1 MGEERKTIADY
12 PNLTP
17 EKIINQTPEERA
29 ANGRL
34 GGIASGKARKKKKT
48 MRAIYES
55 LAGQKVNGETVQKLQ
70 GTLQKVK
77 KDLTVEESIVLAQVL
92 MAQAGDTRAAEFL
105 RDTAGEKPVDK
116 VQIAE
121 VDPAVADEVE
131 SLINDE
137 D

>member
-1 MGEERKTIADY
+1 MGEERKTIDDY
-12 PNLTP
+12 PNLTA
-17 EKIINQTPEERA
+17 EKIKALTPEERREA
-29 ANGRL
+29 GRL
-34 GGIASGKARKKKKT
+34 GGIASGKTRRKKKT

-70 GTLQKVK
+70 GTLMKVK

-105 RDTAGEKPVDK
+105 RDTAGEKPVEK

-121 VDPAVADEVE
+121 VDPEVIDEVE
-131 SLINDE
+131 SLLNDE

>member
-1 MGEERKTIADY
+1 MGDTKKTLADY
-12 PNLTP
+12 PNLTD
-17 EKIINQTPEERA
+17 EKIKALTPEERREA
-29 ANGRL
+29 GRL

-70 GTLQKVK
+70 GTLMKVK
-77 KDLTVEESIVLAQVL
+77 KNLTVEESIVLAQVL

-105 RDTAGEKPVDK
+105 RDTAGEKPVEK

-121 VDPAVADEVE
+121 VDPEVIDEVE
-131 SLINDE
+131 GLINDE
-137 D
+137 S

>member
-1 MGEERKTIADY
+1 MIEKNPVPD
-12 PNLTP
+12 NLKAHVFQP
-17 EKIINQTPEERA
+17 GDISGKSAAGKI
-29 ANGRL
+29 
-34 GGIASGKARKKKKT
+34 GGKASGVSKRKKKT

-55 LAGQKVNGETVQKLQ
+55 LAGQKVNNETVQKLQ

>member
-1 MGEERKTIADY
+1 MGEERKTLEDY
-12 PNLTP
+12 PNLTD
-17 EKIINQTPEERA
+17 KYIKAQTLEERKA
-29 ANGRL
+29 AGRA
-34 GGIASGKARKKKKT
+34 GGIASGKTRRKKKT

-70 GTLQKVK
+70 GTLMKVK

-105 RDTAGEKPVDK
+105 RDTAGEKPVEK

-121 VDPAVADEVE
+121 VDPEVIDEVE
-131 SLINDE
+131 SLLNDE

>member
-1 MGEERKTIADY
+1 MGDTKKTIADY
-12 PNLTP
+12 PNLTD
-17 EKIINQTPEERA
+17 EKIKALTPEERREA
-29 ANGRL
+29 GRL
-34 GGIASGKARKKKKT
+34 GGIASGKVRKKKKT

-70 GTLQKVK
+70 GTLKKVK

-105 RDTAGEKPVDK
+105 RDTAGEKPVEK

-121 VDPAVADEVE
+121 VDPEVIDEVE

>member
-1 MGEERKTIADY
+1 MAEVPA
-12 PNLTP
+12 NLVEHVFKP
-17 EKIINQTPEERA
+17 GDI
-29 ANGRL
+29 
-34 GGIASGKARKKKKT
+34 SGKAAAGAKGGKASGVSKRKKKT

-70 GTLQKVK
+70 GTLMKVK

-105 RDTAGEKPVDK
+105 RDTAGEKPVEK

-121 VDPAVADEVE
+121 VDPAVIDEVE

>member
-17 EKIINQTPEERA
+17 EKIINQTPEERK

>member
-1 MGEERKTIADY
+1 MIEKNPVPD
-12 PNLTP
+12 NL
-17 EKIINQTPEERA
+17 KAHVFQQ
-29 ANGRL
+29 GDV
-34 GGIASGKARKKKKT
+34 SGKAAAGKIGGKASGVSKRKKKT

>member
-1 MGEERKTIADY
+1 MDEGKKTIEGY
-12 PNLTP
+12 PNLRPENILNMSP
-17 EKIINQTPEERA
+17 EKLKASARA
-29 ANGRL
+29 

-121 VDPAVADEVE
+121 VDPVVADEVE